1 MQINFLIVTL
11 FSNVI
16 FTNSFFPLN
25 DIIKTNEKVLI
36 IPNQYKSNTFIG
48 ISSSNI
54 YQFEPFQIINQIT
67 FPNNKI
73 SIIDSSNIIFIDK
86 ELICLVCLKKY
97 LLLIYNISNGDLKD
111 SLEYPDESFIISTQ
125 YKCEIT
131 NNSEEIYILFPH
143 QNLEKLS
150 LIRIRLY
157 NNLSINGNIINIP
170 TNFSSFIELNPTS
183 NNILLFPNK
192 ISHYLGYINMSDSSN
207 VIQTFNLNNNFL
219 IGGFEME
226 SDYILY
232 GYNNDSADVISVI
245 IYTFNKTHLEE
256 LETISSS
263 KIIKDTISGF
273 KSERGFY
280 ISFYDTLNFYLY
292 YYESKEKKYS
302 IKTKFYYTSEI
313 KDINY
318 IRGYLLDNDTIGF
331 IIKDEINSI
340 NCFKMTT
347 YRYTNCTNY
356 EKIISKEGESIA
368 IRNITQYIS
377 NENNIVNKIC
387 LVDEKDVEVSFSMS
401 GLYNENTGNIN
412 NTPYINIKLNESNP
426 TYSTKYVSYVTNIKK
441 WEDDDDYNLTMCDF
455 KIKTSSCDTTC
466 DTCKNVSNEIRCL
479 TCKTNYY
486 LIENITYKCALSTE
500 NISNHYFSLLDQM
513 HKLCNSNCKSC
524 KYNSTYCTKC
534 GENLYLTKENTCI
547 QKCKRNTLYYIEN
560 NKVICLENKTS
571 CPQDKPFFN
580 EETLEC
586 FKQCDLQKR
595 KECRICDNDSY
606 QEYNKCIPKD
616 SQVNILDYINDPL
629 NNGKTING
637 DTTIT
642 IEKYPSD
649 EFNEGSTIN
658 LKECEGILRE
668 KYNIPNNESLIIKK
682 KDTYIEGKASKDVDF
697 NVYDS
702 NGRYLDLKVCDGIPI
717 SIAVPLGDVS
727 NINLE
732 QAKQFNELGVDIY
745 NPNDDFFINICSNN
759 DLGLSTDISVQD
771 RKDFY
776 VDANFCDENCVYKGI
791 NYDTNT
797 VECDCNSYNSSTFN
811 TSNEDVV
818 KKINFFKKIVENIN
832 YKIVICYKLLNH
844 FENYKKNFGFYFVF
858 IIFILLIILAALHF
872 SFSMAI
878 LHNKI
883 SKLMNLPKEHKTI
896 IHQGI
901 TLKANP
907 TQKSNNKKG
916 NLNLSNSER
925 DLNLEKHIFF
935 DSHLK
940 DQIIYPM
947 KKNEEKDYNDM
958 TYFTA
963 IEEDKRNFFIILY
976 QMFLSKIFILEVF
989 YYKREFD
996 VIYVSL
1002 STFLFFIMIDFSLN
1016 ALLFNDDII
1025 SQKYHNNNKL
1035 DFWTSESLS
1044 IIANVI
1050 GNCFTYY
1057 ISKLSNY
1064 SFAIE
1069 LIQKEIKVNAEIIKT
1084 FEVLVKRIK
1093 IRLMFYFIIQFLFMV
1108 FFLYYLTIFC
1118 ALYQYSQKALFINYL
1133 LGLVNSLI
1141 YTAFIALI
1149 ISLIRC
1155 ISLKCLKRRVYK
1167 ISQFFYEHF

>member
-1 MQINFLIVTL
+1 MQIIFLIVTF

-67 FPNNKI
+67 LSENI
-73 SIIDSSNIIFIDK
+73 SIIDSSNIIFIDQ
-86 ELICLVCLKKY
+86 ELICIVCLEKH
-97 LLLIYNISNGDLKD
+97 LLSIYNISNGYLNY
-111 SLEYPDESFIISTQ
+111 SLEYPEFFNISIQ

-131 NNSEEIYILFPH
+131 YDSNEIYILFPH
-143 QNLEKLS
+143 ENLEKLS
-150 LIRIRLY
+150 LITNRLY
-157 NNLSINGNIINIP
+157 NNNTSTIKNFTTNLS
-170 TNFSSFIELNPTS
+170 SYFIELNFTS
-183 NNILLFPNK
+183 DNILLFPDK
-192 ISHYLGYINMSDSSN
+192 TSHYLNYINMSDLSN
-207 VIQTFNLNNNFL
+207 NFPTFDLNNSFL

-232 GYNNDSADVISVI
+232 GYNNDSSDVISVI
-245 IYTFNKTHLEE
+245 IYTFNKTDLEE
-256 LETISSS
+256 LETISFS

-318 IRGYLLDNDTIGF
+318 IRGYLLDNDMIGF

-347 YRYTNCTNY
+347 YRHTNCTNY

-466 DTCKNVSNEIRCL
+466 D
-479 TCKTNYY
+479 
-486 LIENITYKCALSTE
+486 
-500 NISNHYFSLLDQM
+500 
-513 HKLCNSNCKSC
+513 
-524 KYNSTYCTKC
+524 
-534 GENLYLTKENTCI
+534 KENTCI

-649 EFNEGSTIN
+649 EFNEGTSTIN

-682 KDTYIEGKASKDVDF
+682 KETYIEGKASKDVDF

-717 SIAVPLGDVS
+717 SIAVPLGDIS
-727 NINLE
+727 NINFE
-732 QAKQFNELGVDIY
+732 QAKEFNELGVDIF

-759 DLGLSTDISVQD
+759 DLGLSTDISLQD

-791 NYDTNT
+791 NFDTNT

-811 TSNEDVV
+811 TSNDEVV
-818 KKINFFKKIVENIN
+818 KKINFFKKIAENLN

-858 IIFILLIILAALHF
+858 VIFIVLIILAALHF

-907 TQKSNNKKG
+907 TQKRNNKKDH
-916 NLNLSNSER
+916 LNLTNSER

-940 DQIIYPM
+940 DHIIYPM
-947 KKNEEKDYNDM
+947 KKSEEKDYNDM
-958 TYFTA
+958 NYFTA
-963 IEEDKRNFFIILY
+963 IEEDKRNYFIILY
-976 QMFLSKIFILEVF
+976 QMFLSKIFFLEVF

-996 VIYVSL
+996 VIYVSI

-1050 GNCFTYY
+1050 GNIFTYY

-1093 IRLMFYFIIQFLFMV
+1093 IRLIFYFIIQFLFMV